1 MHRKASATAATHSF
15 GLERN
20 VFIGLS
26 CAFIFLL
33 ISTAVSIYTIDN
45 VRRSNASVTQ
55 THGFIVALD
64 LLLIDIQDAESGL
77 RGFLL
82 TSDEPYLL
90 PYLRAV
96 PQIESRIASIN
107 STATD
112 EMRQRGT
119 VEALRAYVS
128 SKLEIMAQTLQLF
141 QRQGEVEALA
151 LVASDRG
158 RSDMEGIREMVGQ
171 LRDEAGEDRS
181 QRLAAMETSYLIAW
195 ASALSAGVLGILLTL
210 VISALVRKSALKQKR
225 EHWLREAQLGL
236 TSSVTGDQPISE
248 LGANILRFLTNYLG
262 AVAGVMYVENAG
274 RFHRLAAHG
283 VPSDAVMPT
292 SFGQNDSLFSH
303 VLRDHHPIAVGEV
316 PDGYIN
322 FGSGLGQEKPRY
334 LALAP
339 AIVEGDIRCMIEL
352 GFLSPINDQV
362 LKLLEHVSEL
372 IAVAIR
378 SAEFR
383 TRLQALLEETQR
395 QAEELQVQGEELR
408 VSNEELEEQGRALR
422 EQQARLEQ
430 QQAELEQ
437 TNSQLEEQAEELAQQ
452 RDSLERSKNAIEAK
466 AREVEQASRYKS
478 DFLAN
483 MSHELR
489 TPLNSSLILAKLL
502 ADNPEGNLT
511 AQQVQFAQTIQSSG
525 NDLLNLINDILDLS
539 KIEAGHVEIHPEAVS
554 VERMVNSLRHMFE
567 PLATSKGLELNVTVA
582 ASVPPIVQTDGQR
595 LEQVLKN
602 LLANALKFTE
612 KGNVSLDVRRHA
624 DGQLAF
630 DIKDTGIGIPEEQQK
645 QIFEAFHQADST
657 ISRRFGGT
665 GLGLSISRELV
676 RLLGGYLSLESRVG
690 SGSTFTVVIPAEFK
704 TKLAPP
710 AGQEVARQTETAAMP
725 VLSPPS
731 ENFASKAEAIAFIED
746 DRATVTDAERKL
758 LIVEDDKSF
767 ALILRDLSQEL
778 RFKALVAG
786 TAHEALELAHKFL
799 PNAILLDVGLPD
811 QSGLSVLDRLKRD
824 VRTRHIP
831 IHIIS
836 AEDYSERALSLGAV
850 GYELK
855 PVQRD
860 HLISVMESLGA
871 RAEQTQR
878 RVLIVEDNVVQRE
891 ALSKLLSS
899 HDVETIGAGTAAECI
914 ALLAE
919 QTFDC
924 MVLDLSLPDASG
936 FALLETLSQEGMH
949 SFPPVIVYTG
959 RVLSAEE
966 EQRLRRYSKSI
977 IIKGAKSPERLLD
990 EVTLFL
996 HQVVSELPDEQQQ
1009 MIRKARNRDELLEGH
1024 RILIVEDDVRN
1035 VYALTNILE
1044 PRGVLVEIARNGEE
1058 AIDKL
1063 EQSLDK
1069 PDGRIDLVLM
1079 DVMMPV
1085 MDGLTATR
1093 HIRKNAAWQKLPI
1106 ITLTAKAMPDD
1117 QKRCIEAGAN
1127 DYMAKPLDVEKLLSL
1142 VRVWMP
1148 Q

>member
-1 MHRKASATAATHSF
+1 ML

-20 VFIGLS
+20 ALIGLLAAIVFFVAS
-26 CAFIFLL
+26 AALSFF
-33 ISTAVSIYTIDN
+33 TIQNIRDN
-45 VRRSNASVTQ
+45 SARVTQ
-55 THGFIVALD
+55 THSLIVALD
-64 LLLIDIQDAESGL
+64 LLLIDIQDAETGL
-77 RGFLL
+77 RGYLL
-82 TSDEPYLL
+82 TGEDEYLGPYNRAISQVENRIETLDSIAT
-90 PYLRAV
+90 PEMRERGGPSELRAFAV
-96 PQIESRIASIN
+96 
-107 STATD
+107 
-112 EMRQRGT
+112 
-119 VEALRAYVS
+119 
-128 SKLEIMAQTLQLF
+128 SKLDTMRETLRLYRDEGQSA
-141 QRQGEVEALA
+141 VLA
-151 LVASDRG
+151 FMRTDRG
-158 RSDMEGIREMVGQ
+158 RSDMDGIRDTVQQMR
-171 LRDEAGEDRS
+171 LEAGEERA
-181 QRLAAMETSYLIAW
+181 QRLQERDTAFVVAWTS
-195 ASALSAGVLGILLTL
+195 GVATGAVGILLTL
-210 VISALVRKSALKQKR
+210 VISVLLRKTALAQKR
-225 EHWLREAQLGL
+225 DRWLRDAQVGLGSAVSGEQPLPQLGQNVL
-236 TSSVTGDQPISE
+236 S
-248 LGANILRFLTNYLG
+248 FLTNYLG
-262 AVAGVMYVENAG
+262 AVAGAIYVENAG
-274 RFHRLAAHG
+274 RFHRTAVHG
-283 VPSDAVMPT
+283 VPSEVSLPT
-292 SFGQNDSLFSH
+292 SFGENDSLFGH
-303 VLRDHHPIAVGEV
+303 VLKDHRPIAVGEV
-316 PDGYIN
+316 PDGYIS
-322 FGSGLGQEKPRY
+322 FGSGLGQHKPRY

-339 AIVEGDIRCMIEL
+339 AIVEGDIRGVFEL
-352 GFLSPINDQV
+352 GFLSPVSDDT
-362 LKLLEHVSEL
+362 LSLLEKASEI
-372 IAVAIR
+372 IAIAIR

-383 TRLQALLEETQR
+383 SRLQALLEETQR
-395 QAEELQVQGEELR
+395 QSEELQVQGEELR

-437 TNSQLEEQAEELAQQ
+437 TNSQLEEQAEELEQQ
-452 RDSLERSKNAIEAK
+452 RDNLERSKDAIEAK
-466 AREVEQASRYKS
+466 AKEVELASRYKS

-502 ADNPEGNLT
+502 ADNSEGNLT

-554 VERMVNSLRHMFE
+554 IERTLSGLRHMFA
-567 PLATSKGLELNVTVA
+567 PLASNKGLQFS
-582 ASVPPIVQTDGQR
+582 ASVEADVPAVIQTDPQR
-595 LEQVLKN
+595 LEQILKN

-612 KGNVSLDVRRHA
+612 AGSVSLDVRRYG
-624 DGQLAF
+624 DSQLAF
-630 DIKDTGIGIPEEQQK
+630 SVKDSGIGIAEEQQK
-645 QIFEAFHQADST
+645 RIFEAFHQADST
-657 ISRRFGGT
+657 ISRKFGGT

-676 RLLGGYLSLESRVG
+676 RLLGGHFLLESKVG
-690 SGSTFTVVIPAEFK
+690 AGSTFTVVIPAEFDRAQVK
-704 TKLAPP
+704 APRQEP
-710 AGQEVARQTETAAMP
+710 AYQPQPIAASAPAPSADIAP
-725 VLSPPS
+725 V
-731 ENFASKAEAIAFIED
+731 KAEAITIVED
-746 DRATVTDAERKL
+746 DRAKLVDTERKL
-758 LIVEDDKSF
+758 LIVEDDQSF
-767 ALILRDLSQEL
+767 ALILRDLAREL
-778 RFKALVAG
+778 NFKALVAG
-786 TAHEALELAHKFL
+786 TAQEALELAHQFL

-831 IHIIS
+831 IHILS
-836 AEDYSERALSLGAV
+836 AQDYSDRALSLGAV
-850 GYELK
+850 GYALK

-860 HLISVMESLGA
+860 RLVSMIESLGA
-871 RAEQTQR
+871 RAEQTLR
-878 RVLIVEDNVVQRE
+878 RVLIVEDNTVQRE

-899 HDVETIGAGTAAECI
+899 HDVETVGAGTAAECI

-959 RVLSAEE
+959 RVLSSEE

-1009 MIRKARNRDELLEGH
+1009 MIRKARNRDELLEGR

-1058 AIDKL
+1058 ALDKL
-1063 EQSLDK
+1063 EQSRNK
-1069 PDGRIDLVLM
+1069 PEGRIDLVLM

-1093 HIRKNAAWQKLPI
+1093 HIRKDSAWQKLPI